1 MTAITR
7 WRKKDPITAKRLNET
22 VDRVTAISE
31 GAASP
36 ADARGVAQ
44 GPGAIQQFEIKEV
57 LGDYLLCYA
66 ITSAGT
72 GTAEIPV
79 AKPYLHRQSLTSRNG
94 IAYTYQTAFE
104 GDLAIVER
112 VATGGAGT
120 ETQRIVPQYVAGD
133 RIFASKLIN
142 GGTGV
147 KDIDNKLVRFIDLN
161 LDGRAWAKK
170 A

>member
-7 WRKKDPITAKRLNET
+7 WRKGDKISAKRLNET

-31 GAASP
+31 GAAPP

-57 LGDYLLCYA
+57 KGDYVLCFA

-72 GTAEIPV
+72 GTGEIPI
-79 AKPYLHRQSLTSRNG
+79 AKPYLLRQALISRNG
-94 IAYTYQTAFE
+94 VTYTYQTVFE
-104 GDLAIVER
+104 GSTAIVER
-112 VATGGAGT
+112 VATKTPDT
-120 ETQRIVPQYVAGD
+120 ETQRVVPQYVAGD

-147 KDIDNKLVRFIDLN
+147 TDIDAKPVRFIDLN
-161 LDGRAWAKK
+161 LDARAWAKK

>member
-7 WRKKDPITAKRLNET
+7 WRKGDKISAKRLNET

-31 GAASP
+31 GAAGP

-44 GPGAIQQFEIKEV
+44 GPGAIQHFEIKEV
-57 LGDYLLCYA
+57 KGDYVLCYA
-66 ITSAGT
+66 VTSVGT
-72 GTAEIPV
+72 GTVEIPV

-104 GDLAIVER
+104 GSTAIVER
-112 VATGGAGT
+112 VATKSPNT
-120 ETQRIVPQYVAGD
+120 ETQRVVPQYVSGD

-147 KDIDNKLVRFIDLN
+147 KDIDDKPVRFIDLN

>member
-7 WRKKDPITAKRLNET
+7 WRKGDKLSAKRLNET
-22 VDRVTAISE
+22 VDRITEISE
-31 GAASP
+31 GAATP

-44 GPGAIQQFEIKEV
+44 GPGAIQHFEIKEV
-57 LGDYLLCYA
+57 KGDYVLCFA

-72 GTAEIPV
+72 GTSQIPV
-79 AKPYLHRQSLTSRNG
+79 AKPYLLRQALTSRNG
-94 IAYTYQTAFE
+94 ITYTYQTAFE
-104 GDLAIVER
+104 GSVAIVER
-112 VATGGAGT
+112 VATKSPDT
-120 ETQRIVPQYVAGD
+120 ETQRVVPQYVKGD

-147 KDIDNKLVRFIDLN
+147 KDIDNKPVRFIDLN